1 MERVVKAKK
10 VIIDMEKL
18 HVLRSGKKERTEKEI
33 FGFLGLFFGGRG
45 GFGGFVCPFCRFR
58 LFFFVFGIGG
68 TVIKKFA
75 IIRKVK
81 ERVGMKMK

>member
-45 GFGGFVCPFCRFR
+45 GVWGICLSFLSFPS
-58 LFFFVFGIGG
+58 FFFCFWDWWNSHQKICNY
-68 TVIKKFA
+68 
-75 IIRKVK
+75 
-81 ERVGMKMK
+81 